1 MTAFIDAR
9 QADIAQ
15 LPVADLCIV
24 GAGAAGI
31 TLALEMAARNRSV
44 LLVEAGAYEIEGKT
58 QALYVA
64 PNTGVPYYDLAACR
78 LRYFGGTTNHW
89 SGFCR
94 ANDPIDYEGRPE
106 IGLPAWP
113 VQHDALLPYLERAAT
128 ILGIQSN
135 FFSSYDQFKAKGLDP
150 ELLMDR
156 HSKVLVTKNFQLA
169 KNIRFRTL
177 FRKDIEGNPNIHPVE
192 NLNVVEIKLD
202 EGGKR
207 VDHLLAT
214 TTDGKTTQVRAKAF
228 ALCCHAIENARILLS
243 SDSRMP
249 GGIGNRHDHVG
260 RYFMEHP
267 HVFASRMIPSD
278 KFPRAYDRFYLQRYG
293 LNANLGITEAELRK
307 HGIMNYY
314 CRFNPVS
321 FRDSEQ
327 LRAARKLPAAMMKP
341 ATFGLFRDMA
351 KLLSNL
357 PGTTNSVLR
366 QFDQERAPLYYQL
379 EHRIEQAPNRDSR
392 VTIGAERDKLGQRPV
407 TFHWA
412 LSDLD
417 VKTINVGQDIIVREL
432 SALNMGRFE
441 VESITMDMLKQRV
454 LGHYHHTGTT
464 RMSENP
470 SDGVV
475 DANLKVHD
483 VDNLYVGGSSVFPT
497 TGYSGPTMT
506 LIALSVRLAEHLSG
520 GLGKA

>member
-1 MTAFIDAR
+1 MTAFVNAR
-9 QADIAQ
+9 QADLSQ
-15 LPVADLCIV
+15 LPVADICVI

-31 TLALEMAARNRSV
+31 TLALEMAARKKSV
-44 LLVEAGAYEIEGKT
+44 LLVEAGAFEIEGKT

-64 PNTGVPYYDLAACR
+64 PNTGVPYYDLASCR
-78 LRYFGGTTNHW
+78 LRYAGGTTNHW

-113 VQHDALLPYLERAAT
+113 VKHDTLLPYLERAAKLLE
-128 ILGIQSN
+128 IDSN
-135 FFSSYDQFKAKGLDP
+135 FFSPADQLKAKGLDP
-150 ELLMDR
+150 DLLLDR
-156 HSKVLVTKNFQLA
+156 HSGMFVTKNFQLA
-169 KNIRFRTL
+169 KNIRFRTR
-177 FRKDIEGNPNIHPVE
+177 FRQDLEQSQYIHPVE
-192 NLNVVEIKLD
+192 NLNVVEIMLD
-202 EGGKR
+202 GSGRR
-207 VDHLLAT
+207 VDHLRAV
-214 TTDGKTTQVRAKAF
+214 TTDGKTTEIRAKSF

-243 SDSRMP
+243 SDSSIP

-267 HVFASRMIPSD
+267 HIFASRMIPSD
-278 KFPRAYDRFYLQRYG
+278 KFPRLYDRFYLQRYG
-293 LNANLGITEAELRK
+293 LNANLGVSEDQMRK

-321 FRDSEQ
+321 FRDTEV
-327 LRAARKLPAAMMKP
+327 LRAARKLPSRMMQP
-341 ATFGLFRDMA
+341 ATFGLFRDMTR
-351 KLLSNL
+351 LLSDM
-357 PGTTNSVLR
+357 PGTANSVAR
-366 QFDQERAPLYYQL
+366 QFDKDRAPLYYQL
-379 EHRIEQAPNRDSR
+379 EHRIEQAPSRDSR
-392 VTIGAERDKLGQRPV
+392 VTVGADRDKLGMRPV

-417 VKTINVGQDIIVREL
+417 VKTINVGQDLVVREL

-441 VESITMDMLKQRV
+441 VETITLPMLRDRV
-454 LGHYHHTGTT
+454 LGHFHHTGTT
-464 RMSENP
+464 RMADNYA
-470 SDGVV
+470 DGVV

-506 LIALSVRLAEHLSG
+506 LVAFSIRLADHLAG
-520 GLGKA
+520 QGAKA